1 MSCNHDC
8 TQGRDCICQRDI
20 EEGFDTW
27 DQIFDRICL
36 GIGIGLMAV
45 GATIGVV
52 LVVVGMAS

>member
-1 MSCNHDC
+1 MK
-8 TQGRDCICQRDI
+8 RDI

-27 DQIFDRICL
+27 DHIFDRICL
-36 GIGIGLMAV
+36 GIGLMAV

>member
-8 TQGRDCICQRDI
+8 NQGRDCICQRDI

-36 GIGIGLMAV
+36 GIGLMVV